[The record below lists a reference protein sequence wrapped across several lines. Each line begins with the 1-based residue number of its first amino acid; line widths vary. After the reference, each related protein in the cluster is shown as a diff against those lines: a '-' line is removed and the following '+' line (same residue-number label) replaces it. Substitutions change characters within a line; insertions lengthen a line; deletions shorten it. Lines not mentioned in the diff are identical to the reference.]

1 LDRDFGC
8 IWNKNGVDSGERRAS
23 VARAKELEQ
32 RVEELL
38 PVDHQLERKS
48 MFGGM
53 AFLDRGNLC
62 FGVSAT
68 HMLVRVGEEG
78 FDEALPRP
86 GARVMVMRE
95 RPMTGWIQV
104 DPLGYASDSDLKW
117 WMAKGMAFAATLSAK

>member
-1 LDRDFGC
+1 
-8 IWNKNGVDSGERRAS
+8 
-23 VARAKELEQ
+23 VARNKELEQ

-78 FDEALPRP
+78 SEEALQRP
-86 GARVMVMRE
+86 GARVMVMRD

-104 DPLGYASDSDLKW
+104 DPPGYASDGDLKW
-117 WMAKGMAFAATLSAK
+117 WMEKGMAFAATLPAK